1 MQEKYKSMSNVPNL
15 RFPGFDEE
23 WEVKKLGEVFSIFNG
38 YAFPSNESVESGILW
53 VKIADVGLNE
63 MKKDNLSFLPT
74 YFKEKYLKF
83 SLKKGDYVVALT
95 RPILNGK
102 LKIAQID
109 DYFEGA
115 LLNQRVGKI
124 ETINS
129 KGFVYSYLQKDDL
142 IKSIE
147 NNIAGSDPPNLS
159 PNEINSIIL
168 TIPSFSEQEK
178 IALFISLIDGRIQ
191 TQNKIIENLKTLI
204 KGTSEK
210 LFTQKFRFKDDNG
223 NDFSDW
229 EAKKLGK
236 ILTIGSGKDY
246 KHLEKGDIPVFGTGG
261 LMTYVNSFLY
271 DGETVCIGR
280 KGTIDKPMY
289 YNGKIW
295 TVDTLFYSHSFL
307 NTVPKFVFYI
317 FKMINWK
324 EYNEASGVPSLSKN
338 TIEKI
343 KINIPS
349 LPEQTKIASFLSK
362 IDEKIEVEKQL
373 LSQYENQKKYL
384 LQNLFV

>member
-1 MQEKYKSMSNVPNL
+1 L
-15 RFPGFDEE
+15 RFPGFKEK
-23 WEVKKLGEVFSIFNG
+23 WEVKKLGEVAEFKVTNSFSRDNLNYENGTVKNIHYGDIHTKFQTLFDITKEIVPYINEKILINRISEDFYCKEGDVIFADASEDLNDVGKSIEILNLNNEKLLSGLHTLLARPSGNYFQKGFNG
-38 YAFPSNESVESGILW
+38 YLFKSNSIRLQIQKEAQGSKVLSIN
-53 VKIADVGLNE
+53 VGRISNI
-63 MKKDNLSFLPT
+63 NLSFPT
-74 YFKEKYLKF
+74 LSEQQ
-83 SLKKGDYVVALT
+83 
-95 RPILNGK
+95 
-102 LKIAQID
+102 KIAT
-109 DYFEGA
+109 F
-115 LLNQRVGKI
+115 L
-124 ETINS
+124 
-129 KGFVYSYLQKDDL
+129 
-142 IKSIE
+142 
-147 NNIAGSDPPNLS
+147 
-159 PNEINSIIL
+159 
-168 TIPSFSEQEK
+168 
-178 IALFISLIDGRIQ
+178 SLIDDRIQ

-229 EAKKLGK
+229 EAKELGK

-384 LQNLFV
+384 LQNLFI

>member
-384 LQNLFV
+384 LQNLFI